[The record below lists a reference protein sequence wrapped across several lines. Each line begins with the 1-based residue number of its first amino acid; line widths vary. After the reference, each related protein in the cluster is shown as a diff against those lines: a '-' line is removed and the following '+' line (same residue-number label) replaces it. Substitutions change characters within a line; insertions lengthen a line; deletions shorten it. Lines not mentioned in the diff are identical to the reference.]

1 MAFGKKSSKGGSKGK
16 SGGSFKYKVR
26 DADAYAARQNVGGMR
41 EGFIADGVKM
51 FSPKEGDHS
60 VRIMPPGWDGAK
72 HYGVD
77 AYVHYDIGPDGGAYL
92 CLDQMR
98 SSLEKAGVDM
108 EIPEGD
114 CAICAARKQAV
125 ADGEDEELIRA
136 LGWTRR
142 VLCYVIDRNNEG
154 DGPLLWSMPQTLDKE
169 ISQQCINKK
178 TGEVYPLDHPEE
190 GYDVSFE
197 RVGTKQK
204 TKYTGV
210 QLDRN
215 SSPLSDDEDS
225 AAEWLKF
232 IGDTPI
238 PVQLVFQDA
247 EYIEN
252 LVSGGARAAARRL
265 QQKDDDDEKDTSRR
279 RRASKGG
286 NKGKDEDEDEEAP
299 ASSRRPK
306 LGKKK
311 NGKAEVELTWKD
323 VHALDED
330 ELTALAEEHDID
342 LEDVEDEEE
351 AADKICSELGIDKP
365 GKSAG
370 KKKKDDEEE
379 EDDDEEEDD
388 EEEEDDAEEEEPRR
402 SSKKKA
408 KADDDDEEPAPT
420 GRLAKLKKKIAA
432 RKNA

>member
-1 MAFGKKSSKGGSKGK
+1 MAFGKKSKGK
-16 SGGSFKYKVR
+16 SGGSFKYQAR
-26 DADAYAARQNVGGMR
+26 DADAYASRQNVGGMR

-60 VRIMPPGWDGAK
+60 VRILPPGWDDAK
-72 HYGVD
+72 YYGID

-98 SSLEKAGVDM
+98 SSLEKAGVDL
-108 EIPEGD
+108 EVPEGD

-169 ISQQCINKK
+169 IAAQCVNKK
-178 TGEVYPLDHPEE
+178 TGEVYPLDDDQK

-215 SSPLSDDEDS
+215 SSPLSDDEDE
-225 AAEWLKF
+225 AADWLKF
-232 IGDTPI
+232 VVDNPL
-238 PVQLVFQDA
+238 PSQLVFQDA
-247 EYIEN
+247 DYIET
-252 LVSGGARAAARRL
+252 LVSGGPRAAARRAGK
-265 QQKDDDDEKDTSRR
+265 QQQDDDKDTSRR
-279 RRASKGG
+279 RRA
-286 NKGKDEDEDEEAP
+286 NKDKDDDEEEEETPRRAGT
-299 ASSRRPK
+299 RPK

-311 NGKAEVELTWKD
+311 GKAETTTMTWKE

-330 ELTALAEEHDID
+330 ELVALAEEHDVDI
-342 LEDVEDEEE
+342 EDADNEEE
-351 AADKICSELGIDKP
+351 AADKICSELGIEKP
-365 GKSAG
+365 GKSAR
-370 KKKKDDEEE
+370 KKAEEDEEE
-379 EDDDEEEDD
+379 E
-388 EEEEDDAEEEEPRR
+388 EEEEDERPARRGGGKRAKQEEEEEEEEDEPPAK
-402 SSKKKA
+402 SS
-408 KADDDDEEPAPT
+408 
-420 GRLAKLKKKIAA
+420 RLAKLKKKMAS
-432 RKNA
+432 RK